1 VEAID
6 LRPLSLGEILDRTF
20 SLYRA
25 HFWLFVGI
33 MAIPSAFS
41 IPFNIV
47 FMSAQSGSA
56 FRGRPTASTIASIAV
71 FVVISLVFMW
81 IAYSLAI
88 GAVTYAV
95 SESYLGHA
103 VTVRGSYS
111 KVRNEF
117 WKIVGV
123 FLVAWIRA
131 IGMLLLGGIGF
142 AIIIGLFAAGTGAA
156 ARVQAGPV
164 IPIILGILMGIA
176 YLSGICLWVVW
187 CLRYAVSIPAL
198 LLERLG
204 VLASLRRSVQLT
216 RGRRWQMLV
225 AIVLCSMVAYV
236 GVIVFQ
242 GPFLVALFVA
252 GARNGQIPEW
262 LLFTSSV
269 SGAIGGSVTGSLLMI
284 VLVLCYYDT
293 RIRKEAFDLQFMMS
307 SLDQPVPAAGP
318 GTPSPA

>member
-1 VEAID
+1 
-6 LRPLSLGEILDRTF
+6 
-20 SLYRA
+20 
-25 HFWLFVGI
+25 
-33 MAIPSAFS
+33 
-41 IPFNIV
+41 
-47 FMSAQSGSA
+47 
-56 FRGRPTASTIASIAV
+56 
-71 FVVISLVFMW
+71 
-81 IAYSLAI
+81 
-88 GAVTYAV
+88 
-95 SESYLGHA
+95 
-103 VTVRGSYS
+103 
-111 KVRNEF
+111 
-117 WKIVGV
+117 
-123 FLVAWIRA
+123 
-131 IGMLLLGGIGF
+131 
-142 AIIIGLFAAGTGAA
+142 
-156 ARVQAGPV
+156 
-164 IPIILGILMGIA
+164 
-176 YLSGICLWVVW
+176 
-187 CLRYAVSIPAL
+187 VSIPAL